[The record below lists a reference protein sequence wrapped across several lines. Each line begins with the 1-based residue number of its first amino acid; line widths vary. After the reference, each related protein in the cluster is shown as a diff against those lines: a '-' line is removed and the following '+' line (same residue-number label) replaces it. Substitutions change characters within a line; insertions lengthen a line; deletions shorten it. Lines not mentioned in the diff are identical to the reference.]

1 MSDFEVIE
9 GLDVDLL
16 EPFPVSQIGRIWGW
30 TRPNGCRTQ
39 IDNDYGVKTKEE
51 FVANT
56 RSAFEQPG
64 FRSFALI
71 DKNHRVDKKQDAP
84 LVGVIMMEA
93 GIPTNRYLHIATRRK
108 ASVLV
113 AEATKLAGQRLF
125 DSDPDLL
132 RLSAWITENNKV
144 VRLLLKRI
152 GFVQEGT
159 IPDMLLI
166 GDKPTTALHFGMTR
180 THWEEICRQQQ
191 FQSLP
196 PSEDRFSAES
206 EAVENKGSKKRPVP
220 GLPIPLRPP
229 LALTE
234 ASP

>member
-1 MSDFEVIE
+1 MPEFEVIE
-9 GLDVDLL
+9 GIDVDLL

-39 IDNDYGVKTKEE
+39 IDNDYGVKTKEQ

-56 RSAFEQPG
+56 REAFAQPG

-71 DKNHRVDKKQDAP
+71 DKNHKVDQKQEAP
-84 LVGVIMMEA
+84 LVGVIMMES

-125 DSDPDLL
+125 DSDQDLL

-152 GFVQEGT
+152 GFVHEGT

-166 GDKPTTALHFGMTR
+166 NNKPATALHFGMTR
-180 THWEEICRQQQ
+180 THWEEICRQQP
-191 FQSLP
+191 SP
-196 PSEDRFSAES
+196 PPPPLEELSSVES
-206 EAVENKGSKKRPVP
+206 ETVEDNEKTKRPVP
-220 GLPIPLRPP
+220 GLPMPLRPP